1 MVFRTDIFRK
11 LTLGVPWILNQREK
25 TSKLCKLISDC
36 EPPPTQKKWHE
47 EDEQESN
54 RNSEKTKDHEH
65 FKTLFHRYFTSL
77 ISKQLDERETTHI
90 HLWFKYTG
98 NPGPL
103 IVDLGDWE
111 SKETG
116 QPGHQAL
123 ELSFSPVGGYVD
135 LERSYNNKLLKPPK
149 MKAMRYIVLHLDRN
163 VLISSTLV

>member
-1 MVFRTDIFRK
+1 MQIYLWLWAASNAKRVTWGGWAGIEQKLRK
-11 LTLGVPWILNQREK
+11 NKRSWTFQNIISYILH
-25 TSKLCKLISDC
+25 I
-36 EPPPTQKKWHE
+36 
-47 EDEQESN
+47 
-54 RNSEKTKDHEH
+54 
-65 FKTLFHRYFTSL
+65 

-103 IVDLGDWE
+103 IDDLGDWE